1 MMTKRQLVAAVLVLL
16 AGLAAMNVTVAA
28 LTRNSVP
35 RRVMRHARESQTATV
50 VALGNSLVA
59 SGFREAAFDS
69 TTKLSAPRGA
79 VSLGL
84 GASTPVE
91 QLLLLRYA
99 LAQGMRPQLVIY
111 GFFDFQLTEPGSFSI
126 GDMIGNRARDYYVEP
141 SYGRRFYSLS
151 AHDAVEFRALE
162 AFPMFADRGAIWA
175 KVEILRRAMGQQG
188 LPTQRSNQFGRAADF
203 SLLEAKNEQEFRQ
216 KCEDALSQP
225 LSPAVSELLR
235 VAGNAGLSIAVVEMP
250 MRQAH
255 RHAFYDTASWQ
266 EYVAHVR
273 KLLAAYPVTF
283 VDASHWIVDDAEFDD
298 PLHLGER
305 GAEEFSRRLGNEL
318 RTEMATVPALR
329 ATTPQRESGIP

>member
-1 MMTKRQLVAAVLVLL
+1 MTTKRQLISAALVLVG
-16 AGLAAMNVTVAA
+16 GLAAMNLTVAA

-35 RRVMRHARESQTATV
+35 RRVMRHARESQEATV

-59 SGFREAAFDS
+59 SGFRESVFDS
-69 TTKLSAPRGA
+69 ATDLRAPRGA
-79 VSLGL
+79 VNLGL

-99 LAQGMRPQLVIY
+99 LAQGMRPQLAIY
-111 GFFDFQLTEPGSFSI
+111 GFFDFQLTEPGKVSI
-126 GDMIGNRARDYYVEP
+126 GDMIGNRAMDYYIEP

-151 AHDAVEFRALE
+151 AHDAVEFRALQ

-175 KVEILRRAMGQQG
+175 KVEILRRTMGQQG
-188 LPTQRSNQFGRAADF
+188 LPAERSNQFGRAADF
-203 SLLEAKNEQEFRQ
+203 TLLEAKDEQEFRQ
-216 KCEDALSQP
+216 KCEDSLSQP
-225 LSPAVSELLR
+225 LSPAVRELLR
-235 VAGNAGLSIAVVEMP
+235 VASEAGLAIAMVEMP

-255 RHAFYDTASWQ
+255 RRTFYDNIGWQ

-283 VDASHWIVDDAEFDD
+283 VDASHWILDDAEFDD
-298 PLHLGER
+298 PLHLGEK
-305 GAEEFSRRLGNEL
+305 GAEEFSRRLGGEL

-329 ATTPQRESGIP
+329 VTSHPGESGTP